1 MHPRVSAAGA
11 TLGQVQQKINLSQFI
26 GVESENVAL
35 PQVCVAKR
43 IFANIC
49 WCKLARPAHR

>member
-49 WCKLARPAHR
+49 WCKLA